1 MPKIARLSIQN
12 FRSIRSL
19 DLRLNDFNAFIG
31 RNNVGKSNIME
42 AIKLMLDEKWPTYH
56 ISEDDICK
64 YGNNQECSIK
74 LHFTEP
80 IPHPSYQNMD
90 IYGLSLSFNKGTGPE
105 FICLSESGTPLLT
118 NWEKYVFPSKELRE
132 LVPVVYIGIQR
143 DLSYLLSPK
152 YNDSILDK
160 IFEICK
166 KEFETDPK
174 KKDRFKTTI
183 KEVDDIVKTDKVK
196 EFQDA
201 FSTEVKR
208 LLGIEEIEIN
218 LKEPD
223 ILEFYK
229 SMPLFVKESK
239 EYESASAF
247 DMGTGIQS
255 SLAIALIKA
264 FNSISHSSIILCM
277 EEPEIYLHPHARK
290 HFYNTLLEFSN
301 AGTQIIYT
309 THSSEFV
316 GIDSPQTINIVKKSA
331 EQGTYVEQ
339 GLKLHWDEDD
349 KIKLY
354 TRFNS
359 DRNEIFFAEKV
370 VLVEGPTEQKSLPIA
385 FELNGIDINKSNISI
400 IDSGGVDGIKFLVK
414 ILNAFKIPFVVIA
427 DTDSNK
433 KSEEFIA
440 KRNAQLRQICS
451 DEKIFFLDP
460 DFESVFEITSNDKS
474 KPANAIEK
482 LAKLK
487 SKNELPEKINE
498 AIRKLAEIH

>member
-1 MPKIARLSIQN
+1 MQ
-12 FRSIRSL
+12 F
-19 DLRLNDFNAFIG
+19 
-31 RNNVGKSNIME
+31 
-42 AIKLMLDEKWPTYH
+42 H
-56 ISEDDICK
+56 
-64 YGNNQECSIK
+64 
-74 LHFTEP
+74 
-80 IPHPSYQNMD
+80 
-90 IYGLSLSFNKGTGPE
+90 
-105 FICLSESGTPLLT
+105 
-118 NWEKYVFPSKELRE
+118 
-132 LVPVVYIGIQR
+132 
-143 DLSYLLSPK
+143 
-152 YNDSILDK
+152 
-160 IFEICK
+160 
-166 KEFETDPK
+166 
-174 KKDRFKTTI
+174 
-183 KEVDDIVKTDKVK
+183 
-196 EFQDA
+196 
-201 FSTEVKR
+201 
-208 LLGIEEIEIN
+208 
-218 LKEPD
+218 
-223 ILEFYK
+223 
-229 SMPLFVKESK
+229 
-239 EYESASAF
+239 
-247 DMGTGIQS
+247 
-255 SLAIALIKA
+255 
-264 FNSISHSSIILCM
+264 
-277 EEPEIYLHPHARK
+277 
-290 HFYNTLLEFSN
+290 
-301 AGTQIIYT
+301 
-309 THSSEFV
+309 
-316 GIDSPQTINIVKKSA
+316 
-331 EQGTYVEQ
+331 
-339 GLKLHWDEDD
+339 